1 MLNNGLPSP
10 LNISLVA
17 NKGKLIEVE
26 IESPGTE
33 GIGLLNYTFRGEVRG
48 EGDFVRY
55 VNGWVSDG
63 AGNVVILEFPALPE
77 GEYRY
82 AIAATDQAGESSEFL
97 CGRLGAWWGAIEEV
111 PDVVRTP
118 NARVTV
124 GLPGVSGRAVAH
136 WRATTR
142 FENALERAE
151 AAAAEAEEKL
161 SEAMGLLSSASA
173 FMASFNKAVQDCIE
187 VRENYL
193 WVGGVNT
200 GHYLRGDDGVTPH
213 IGADGYWYKG
223 AVRLGDRPAF
233 GKDGLTPY
241 ITSDGFWAIGDVK
254 TRVRAEGRDGLDGTA
269 IRRVLID
276 SVFELP
282 ETEERG
288 VYYYVR
294 KGNNEYDVYV
304 WLENAGWSLIGPAND
319 VAALNI
325 ATHRVHGMVKF
336 SASEQTVGAPVG
348 WLAGEDGTAVVPL
361 AGEAVA
367 GTGKVVSIDF
377 TGAGAGV
384 HLDADGR
391 FRVGVATTSEY
402 GVAKISTDVL
412 LDNGGF
418 VGLDSEGR
426 ARVPRASSRE
436 WGVVKLS
443 TGLDVGNT
451 DQTYLTSIGV
461 SADGTIAF
469 NLLSNGALRYVH
481 GVTGW
486 TSSEAPGAATSIL
499 DKDERYLGLAT
510 SGQFS
515 QGGNRLSLNGAS
527 ESLLAGVFIASSMD
541 DERESAVPR
550 TETIRGWVED
560 YAYEKAVVYTRAETE
575 DYVARLL
582 AAYAS
587 VAWVNENFYTRGQV
601 DELLR
606 SKVSGHGLEDLYVL
620 TEAER
625 KKLTSVNEEGV
636 YLCYSDSE

>member
-82 AIAATDQAGESSEFL
+82 AVAATDQAGESSEFL

-223 AVRLGDRPAF
+223 SVRLSDRPAF
-233 GKDGLTPY
+233 GKDGLTPH
-241 ITSDGFWAIGDVK
+241 ITTDGFWAIGDVK

-276 SVFELP
+276 SVDDLP
-282 ETEERG
+282 EREVKG
-288 VYYYVR
+288 VFYYVR
-294 KGNNEYDVYV
+294 LGEKLYDVYA
-304 WLENAGWSLIGPAND
+304 WLEPDGWVNVKETYD
-319 VAALNI
+319 I
-325 ATHRVHGMVKF
+325 AT
-336 SASEQTVGAPVG
+336 SEVYGLTKLGTDVVVNRGAPVG
-348 WLAGEDGTAVVPL
+348 TDAYGNMTVPE
-361 AGEAVA
+361 AGEAVS

-391 FRVGVATTSEY
+391 FRVGVATTDAY

-426 ARVPRASSRE
+426 MRVPKASSRE

-443 TGLDVGNT
+443 TGLDVSNT

-461 SADGTIAF
+461 SGDGTIAF

-481 GVTGW
+481 GQSGW

-499 DKDERYLGLAT
+499 NKDERYLGIAT
-510 SGQFS
+510 SRQFS

-550 TETIRGWVED
+550 SETIRGWVED
-560 YAYEKAVVYTRAETE
+560 YAYEKAAVYTKSETE

-587 VAWVNENFYTRGQV
+587 VAWVNENFYTKGQV

-606 SKVSGHGLEDLYVL
+606 SKVSGHGLEALYVL
-620 TEAER
+620 TEAEYKR
-625 KKLTSVNEEGV
+625 LTSVNENGV